1 MLVAHATVDLSP
13 NDIGFIHGIALAA
26 AQSGEREL
34 LTLHSY
40 EGGPVF
46 DPVGPALWLTRWGL
60 PGDHI
65 KQRFVP
71 CSGYD
76 DVAEAL
82 LAACR
87 SARPDLLIL
96 PTHER
101 SGVSR
106 LFMGSVAEAVAR
118 NLSIPCLLLP
128 LNGRR
133 FVEQQTGKVT
143 LERMLVLG
151 GTPTDAQLGVDSAA
165 WFARGIG
172 IADAQATMLHVFDR
186 TQFPE
191 TTQPPELRLRVQH
204 RAGEL
209 NDVVT
214 MVCAEQQPQLIVM
227 VSHGHDQLRDVL
239 FANRTERVLRAAHR
253 PLLWVPATFNPR

>member
-1 MLVAHATVDLSP
+1 MLIAHATADLSP

-26 AQSGEREL
+26 AQSGEHEL
-34 LTLHSY
+34 VTLHSY

-46 DPVGPALWLTRWGL
+46 EPVGPALWLTRWGMR
-60 PGDHI
+60 GDGV

-76 DVAEAL
+76 DIADAL

-87 SARPDLLIL
+87 STRPDLLIL

-101 SGVSR
+101 SGVAR

-128 LNGRR
+128 LSGHRL
-133 FVEQQTGKVT
+133 VDEHSGKIK

-151 GTPTDAQLGVDSAA
+151 GAPADAQLGVDTAA
-165 WFARGIG
+165 WFARSIG
-172 IADAQATMLHVFDR
+172 HADAQVTMLHVFDR
-186 TQFPE
+186 TPFPE
-191 TTQPPELRLRVQH
+191 TTHPPELRVRVQH

-214 MVCAEQQPQLIVM
+214 MVCAELQPQLIVM

-253 PLLWVPATFNPR
+253 PLLWVPATFNPK

>member
-1 MLVAHATVDLSP
+1 MLIAHATADLSP
-13 NDIGFIHGIALAA
+13 NDIGFIHGVALTAA
-26 AQSGEREL
+26 LSGQREL
-34 LTLHSY
+34 ITLHSY

-46 DPVGPALWLTRWGL
+46 TPVGSSLWLTRWGIR
-60 PGDHI
+60 GDRL

-87 SARPDLLIL
+87 STRPELLIL
-96 PTHER
+96 PTHVR
-101 SGVSR
+101 SGLAR

-118 NLSIPCLLLP
+118 NLSIPSLLLP
-128 LNGRR
+128 LGGKRL
-133 FVEQQTGKVT
+133 VDEQTGKIM
-143 LERMLVLG
+143 LDRMLVLG
-151 GTPTDAQLGVDSAA
+151 GAPADAQLGVDSAA
-165 WFARGIG
+165 WFARAIG
-172 IADAQATMLHVFDR
+172 HAGAQATMLHVFDR
-186 TQFPE
+186 TPFPE
-191 TTQPPELRLRVQH
+191 TTNPPDLHLRVQH

-214 MVCAEQQPQLIVM
+214 MVCAELQPQLIVM
-227 VSHGHDQLRDVL
+227 VSHGHDELRDVL

-253 PLLWVPATFNPR
+253 PLLWVPATFNPK

>member
-1 MLVAHATVDLSP
+1 MLIAHATADLSP

-34 LTLHSY
+34 VTLHSY
-40 EGGPVF
+40 EGGPAY
-46 DPVGPALWLTRWGL
+46 DPVGPALWLSRWGL

-65 KQRFVP
+65 KHRFVP

-76 DVAEAL
+76 DTTDAL

-87 SARPDLLIL
+87 SVRPDLVIL

-106 LFMGSVAEAVAR
+106 LFMGSVAEGVAR

-128 LNGRR
+128 LSGRR
-133 FVEQQTGKVT
+133 LVDEQTGKIN

-151 GTPTDAQLGVDSAA
+151 GAPTDAQLGVDTAA

-172 IADAQATMLHVFDR
+172 RTGAQATMLHVFDR
-186 TQFPE
+186 TRFPE
-191 TTQPPELRLRVQH
+191 TTQPAGLRLRVQH

-214 MVCAEQQPQLIVM
+214 MVCAELQPELIVM

-239 FANRTERVLRAAHR
+239 LANRTERVLRAAHR
-253 PLLWVPATFNPR
+253 PLLWVPPTFNPK